1 MTTITLSL
9 TPPSLPHFRSHAL
22 HHHHP
27 PMSILRHLN
36 LIRRHHHP
44 RRLFSISAAA
54 VRQDSTVWT
63 PAPLTVVHPAAES
76 LFHVT
81 IDVSDSPD
89 LVDSYTRAGQYL
101 QLRLPDVAKPSFLA
115 IASPLSLA
123 AARGEFYEWKKDGS
137 KKQPYYVHFKDG
149 RPLVFAAL
157 YDSWKNSEEE
167 ILYTFTIVTTSSSPA
182 LEWLHDRMPV
192 ILGDKESTETWLI
205 GSSSSKF
212 DTVLK
217 PYEAVWYPVTPAIG
231 KASFDGPECIKE
243 IKLKSEATYPISK
256 FFSKKGANSEQESKP
271 QVGSMHKL
279 PIKTNQRKSLKE
291 EPETEDD
298 VDCPSLTEES
308 SDGSKPNVSTLSD
321 KAAANLPI
329 KREYEEFSADMKP
342 CIGETNKPQISPP
355 KKKGNLGAAGHTTT
369 PQFTTTGRHRRQNPL
384 LLFPSRTVLPFRLLL
399 RLRHHPTNTAELE
412 KREIVMEPL
421 FSILQMLLM
430 L

>member
-1 MTTITLSL
+1 MCNGNGIL
-9 TPPSLPHFRSHAL
+9 FR
-22 HHHHP
+22 
-27 PMSILRHLN
+27 
-36 LIRRHHHP
+36 
-44 RRLFSISAAA
+44 
-54 VRQDSTVWT
+54 
-63 PAPLTVVHPAAES
+63 
-76 LFHVT
+76 
-81 IDVSDSPD
+81 
-89 LVDSYTRAGQYL
+89 
-101 QLRLPDVAKPSFLA
+101 
-115 IASPLSLA
+115 
-123 AARGEFYEWKKDGS
+123 FYEWKKDGS

-157 YDSWKNSEEE
+157 YDSWKNSE
-167 ILYTFTIVTTSSSPA
+167 
-182 LEWLHDRMPV
+182 DRMPV

-217 PYEAVWYPVTPAIG
+217 PYEAVDLVWYPVTPAIG

-355 KKKGNLGAAGHTTT
+355 KKKGNLGAAGDK
-369 PQFTTTGRHRRQNPL
+369 Q
-384 LLFPSRTVLPFRLLL
+384 
-399 RLRHHPTNTAELE
+399 PT
-412 KREIVMEPL
+412 L
-421 FSILQMLLM
+421 FSYFGKK
-430 L
+430 